1 MSFTGRFEPDF
12 NQATNLPD
20 ADLPR
25 DEPGDVLPEEEDAED
40 E

>member
-1 MSFTGRFEPDF
+1 MSFTGIFNPDF
-12 NQATNLPD
+12 NKADNLPN

-25 DEPGDVLPEEEDAED
+25 DEPEEEEDAED